1 MNDID
6 FESRF
11 ESGNLRMAIK
21 LTDNEYD
28 LILRNDI
35 NANKYAQW
43 FYFKIQIK
51 FKEPKRIK
59 FNIINCEKADS
70 PYSKGS
76 RILQYSTTTNKWSR
90 KSILN
95 KYYKNSYSTF
105 DDKNLYTLSFS
116 VNLGEENLNET
127 VYFAYCY
134 PYTYSYLQEY
144 INKLVTQKN
153 ANKIMNHEVIATTLA
168 GNNLDMILVTDFL
181 GEFDDIAGRP
191 CIILTSRVHPGESN
205 SSFVIHGLIEFITG
219 DSDSAKLLR
228 KKYIFKIIPM
238 LNPDGVIN
246 GCFRTNLRGKD
257 LNRQW
262 KEPSL
267 QVSPTIL
274 SIKETVKKTLLS
286 RNIYLYCDF
295 HGHSNKK
302 NFFLYGCNNNNNK
315 KGKTT
320 LQEIILAKLLGRK
333 LDFFDYASSIFKIA
347 PGKLKTGRAV
357 IKKEYDI
364 DFSYCLESSMEGISI
379 GKNKNTFFTPA
390 LYKEIG
396 YAFCNALYDMVNQ
409 EIFMSILY
417 DLQLE
422 EALKLV
428 NNVSIINNIDLDD
441 DEGNTKTEVDKIEN
455 YFISAYGN
463 SGNGHNSGNTGS
475 NKPQKH
481 VQSQNQINHIHLVNQ
496 KDKLKLKPIN
506 KLKNNDKLNDKF
518 ESLITEKI
526 DKSGAVNEKSEKV
539 TKDKLSV
546 SNKVLVG
553 VSNNLSN
560 NLVSPSLKNINQK
573 GMLEPARHSSNNN
586 LVNFKNRLPKVRI
599 YLNLSI
605 YLLL

>member
-1 MNDID
+1 
-6 FESRF
+6 
-11 ESGNLRMAIK
+11 
-21 LTDNEYD
+21 
-28 LILRNDI
+28 
-35 NANKYAQW
+35 
-43 FYFKIQIK
+43 
-51 FKEPKRIK
+51 
-59 FNIINCEKADS
+59 
-70 PYSKGS
+70 
-76 RILQYSTTTNKWSR
+76 
-90 KSILN
+90 
-95 KYYKNSYSTF
+95 
-105 DDKNLYTLSFS
+105 
-116 VNLGEENLNET
+116 
-127 VYFAYCY
+127 
-134 PYTYSYLQEY
+134 
-144 INKLVTQKN
+144 
-153 ANKIMNHEVIATTLA
+153 
-168 GNNLDMILVTDFL
+168 
-181 GEFDDIAGRP
+181 
-191 CIILTSRVHPGESN
+191 
-205 SSFVIHGLIEFITG
+205 
-219 DSDSAKLLR
+219 
-228 KKYIFKIIPM
+228 
-238 LNPDGVIN
+238 
-246 GCFRTNLRGKD
+246 
-257 LNRQW
+257 
-262 KEPSL
+262 
-267 QVSPTIL
+267 
-274 SIKETVKKTLLS
+274 
-286 RNIYLYCDF
+286 
-295 HGHSNKK
+295 
-302 NFFLYGCNNNNNK
+302 
-315 KGKTT
+315 
-320 LQEIILAKLLGRK
+320 
-333 LDFFDYASSIFKIA
+333 
-347 PGKLKTGRAV
+347 
-357 IKKEYDI
+357 
-364 DFSYCLESSMEGISI
+364 MEGISI

-599 YLNLSI
+599 YLNLNI